1 MPLPDESIVFL
12 TAFLVAFGA
21 HPVLEPLASATD
33 PPKSG
38 TCYREEK
45 DSVC

>member
-1 MPLPDESIVFL
+1 MFL

-45 DSVC
+45 RGTAYVRDAGT